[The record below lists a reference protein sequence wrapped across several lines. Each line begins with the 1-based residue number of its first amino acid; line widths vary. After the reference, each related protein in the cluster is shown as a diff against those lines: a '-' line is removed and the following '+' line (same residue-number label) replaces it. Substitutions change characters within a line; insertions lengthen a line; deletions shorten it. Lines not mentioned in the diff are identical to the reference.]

1 MLLALALATAPAV
14 GSPQLREWA
23 PALQPAGTG
32 RLTWLG
38 FSAYDA
44 RLWVEP
50 GFRHARFAQHVL
62 ALELTYARAFSAR
75 QIAERS
81 IEEMRR
87 AGPLAPGDA
96 ARWQDALRQLLPD
109 VQPGDRILGLH
120 RPGRGA
126 LFLVNGRPAGE
137 IAEPGFSARFFGIWL
152 DPATSAPALREALL
166 ADTPP

>member
-1 MLLALALATAPAV
+1 MLALSLAAPPAT
-14 GSPQLREWA
+14 GSPQLHEWA
-23 PALQPAGTG
+23 PALQPAGSG

-50 GFRHARFAQHVL
+50 GFRQARFAQHVL
-62 ALELTYARAFSAR
+62 ALELTYARPFSAR

-96 ARWQDALRQLLPD
+96 ARWQDALRRLLPD
-109 VQPGDRILGLH
+109 VQAGDRILGLH

>member
-1 MLLALALATAPAV
+1 MLALSLAAPPAA

-23 PALQPAGTG
+23 PALQPAGSG

-44 RLWVEP
+44 RLWVGP

-96 ARWQDALRQLLPD
+96 ARWQDELRRLLPD
-109 VQPGDRILGLH
+109 VQAGDRILGLH